1 MFRVYVDLL
10 EGNLGL
16 GRPYFGWK
24 KILHQ
29 NPHKAKSHRYLAT
42 TVPPFSMWVLGSVKL
57 MQDLFI
63 QLCTRMFMY
72 FRQPFIDQN
81 RLEGCLIS
89 TFPSMASLSRWLSK
103 QGIAWWQSR
112 SWWRCEQRNSTNSSS
127 ATVLY
132 NPSEWP
138 PPRTTKLKHTS
149 NAENSSCL
157 FTFFVF

>member
-57 MQDLFI
+57 MQDLFS